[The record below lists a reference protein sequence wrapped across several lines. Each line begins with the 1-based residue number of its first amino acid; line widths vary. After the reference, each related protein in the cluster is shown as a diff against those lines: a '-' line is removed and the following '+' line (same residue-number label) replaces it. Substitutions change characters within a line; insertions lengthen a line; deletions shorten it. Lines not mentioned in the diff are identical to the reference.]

1 MRISDWSSDVC
12 SSDLRLHRRA
22 VTASQDDAAAEVP
35 LVREIHRRV
44 AQGMAAALG
53 VGGLPR
59 RAASLE
65 VGELAGSIV
74 GAHQDLAAIAPAVAP
89 RPVVDPRPPHRPA
102 APPTTRDR
110 LLWEEWVT
118 TGQHPGA

>member
-22 VTASQDDAAAEVP
+22 VTASQDDAAEEVP

-53 VGGLPR
+53 VGGIHR

-74 GAHQDLAAIAPAVAP
+74 GAHQDPAAIAQIGRASCRERVGQYVEISVVAVALTKKK
-89 RPVVDPRPPHRPA
+89 RETH
-102 APPTTRDR
+102 
-110 LLWEEWVT
+110 ENK
-118 TGQHPGA
+118 

>member
-22 VTASQDDAAAEVP
+22 VTASQDDAAEEVP

-44 AQGMAAALG
+44 AQGMAAALA
-53 VGGLPR
+53 VGGIHR
-59 RAASLE
+59 RAAYLE

-74 GAHQDLAAIAPAVAP
+74 RAHQDLAAIAPAVAS
-89 RPVVDPRPPHRPA
+89 RTVVDRRPHP
-102 APPTTRDR
+102 RDR
-110 LLWEEWVT
+110 KST
-118 TGQHPGA
+118 RPNSSH